1 MGPFTDWFHLQDCY
15 YIPGQ
20 RTPLLSED
28 ISHTFL
34 LFVGYRRTVWSFN
47 WLKPE
52 VTQILFFLFLNS
64 CKTKMGHV
72 DPEAFFCSNGD
83 ANCCPNSSCST
94 QESRN
99 WWSLVFMP
107 AEQLFTACSSHSSIT
122 ADTAWQTSENAHAN
136 KPRIRLT
143 RLSPCFLQLL
153 GKVSSHF
160 CKKTGRQLLP
170 STGLARCSS
179 PASPAPVSS
188 LSGHP
193 VFSAPLWKGLY
204 CSYHWL
210 GHDKEVLL
218 RLVEQQVSTHHAVH
232 LDGYWSIGVCLS
244 LGSQVHLQE
253 SHSCEQGKHHHSW
266 GHLFYNRN
274 KLELLLCARVLISHQ
289 NLRAVTSATWSTC
302 PEIPVQTM

>member
-1 MGPFTDWFHLQDCY
+1 
-15 YIPGQ
+15 
-20 RTPLLSED
+20 
-28 ISHTFL
+28 
-34 LFVGYRRTVWSFN
+34 
-47 WLKPE
+47 
-52 VTQILFFLFLNS
+52 
-64 CKTKMGHV
+64 
-72 DPEAFFCSNGD
+72 
-83 ANCCPNSSCST
+83 
-94 QESRN
+94 
-99 WWSLVFMP
+99 MP

-143 RLSPCFLQLL
+143 RLSSCFLQLS

-179 PASPAPVSS
+179 PASSAPVSS
-188 LSGHP
+188 LSGHL

-253 SHSCEQGKHHHSW
+253 SHSCEQAKHHHSW
-266 GHLFYNRN
+266 GCLFYNMN
-274 KLELLLCARVLISHQ
+274 KLELLLCARVLSPTRTSVQWLQPREAHAQKYLSKPCRMHQ
-289 NLRAVTSATWSTC
+289 PCCWLSAVVNKANVTTFGAFTFSTC
-302 PEIPVQTM
+302 STGWEETIW